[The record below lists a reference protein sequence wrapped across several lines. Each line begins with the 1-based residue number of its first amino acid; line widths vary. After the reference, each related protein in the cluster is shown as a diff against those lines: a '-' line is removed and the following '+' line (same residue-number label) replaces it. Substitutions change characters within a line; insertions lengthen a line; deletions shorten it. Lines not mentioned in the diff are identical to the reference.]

1 MAELRNTDSG
11 AAAHG
16 IMIPLEI
23 TPLAFQALADHLET
37 VAKDPP
43 IVEDEQGERS
53 ALRALLD
60 VYEDRVE
67 EAENGAREIG
77 PALDPR
83 PERGMTRIL
92 RAARGLLMVPLVV
105 AGYAGLVGLILPIV
119 MLRSVFG
126 GRGRRQRR
134 VGMRPR
140 ATESLPRG
148 RSEPFPATA

>member
-1 MAELRNTDSG
+1 MAELWNTDSG

-16 IMIPLEI
+16 IMIPLESS
-23 TPLAFQALADHLET
+23 PLAFQALADYVET
-37 VAKDPP
+37 VAKGPP

-67 EAENGAREIG
+67 EAENGAWEIG

-83 PERGMTRIL
+83 PEGGMTRVL
-92 RAARGLLMVPLVV
+92 RAALGLLMAPLIV
-105 AGYAGLVGLILPIV
+105 AGYAGLAGLILPIV

-126 GRGRRQRR
+126 GRGWGQRR
-134 VGMRPR
+134 VGVRARPM
-140 ATESLPRG
+140 ESLLRG

>member
-1 MAELRNTDSG
+1 MAELWNTDSG

-23 TPLAFQALADHLET
+23 TPLAFKALADYLET
-37 VAKDPP
+37 VAKAPP

-53 ALRALLD
+53 ALHALLD
-60 VYEDRVE
+60 VYADRVA
-67 EAENGAREIG
+67 EAENGTWEIG

-83 PERGMTRIL
+83 PEGGTTRIL
-92 RAARGLLMVPLVV
+92 RAARGLLMAPLVV
-105 AGYAGLVGLILPIV
+105 AGYAGLVGLVLPIT

-126 GRGRRQRR
+126 GRGRRRRR

-140 ATESLPRG
+140 ATESLLRG
-148 RSEPFPATA
+148 RSEPFPAIA

>member
-16 IMIPLEI
+16 IMIPLE
-23 TPLAFQALADHLET
+23 
-37 VAKDPP
+37 
-43 IVEDEQGERS
+43 DEQGERY

-77 PALDPR
+77 PALDPS
-83 PERGMTRIL
+83 PKGGTTRTL
-92 RAARGLLMVPLVV
+92 RAARGLLMAPLVV
-105 AGYAGLVGLILPIV
+105 AGYAALVGLILPIV
-119 MLRSVFG
+119 VLRSVFG

-134 VGMRPR
+134 VGVRAR
-140 ATESLPRG
+140 ATESLLRG